1 MIIGFI
7 LLVMIICVNVVGEGE
22 SGYDD
27 NFIEVK

>member
-7 LLVMIICVNVVGEGE
+7 LFIVLICMNVIGEGE